1 MLPSLSLAPR
11 LVPGLLA
18 AAGLAF
24 GLAACAPEPIRAP
37 EPQATAPAAQPAPQT
52 QPRGG
57 QARVDPY
64 GPVTVA
70 LLAPLSGGQ
79 GNAAE
84 VGNAIANAA
93 RMAMTDIADGS
104 LQLSVHDTRGTA
116 EGARA
121 AAQAAVGEGAAL
133 ILGPLFGS
141 NTPVVGEVAL
151 RAGINVISF
160 SSDSSV
166 AGGPVFVS
174 GFLPEAEASRIV
186 GYAAAQGHDR
196 LAVFHP
202 ATEYGRAALRGAE
215 RAAGSVGARVVTA
228 SGYPRSFEGIQNSS
242 GSFAGAAQAAGANA
256 VLLPDS
262 GQGLRSAAAFLD
274 YGGLDPARVKY
285 LGLGQWSAPG
295 TLQEAALRGG
305 WFPGPDPDRLATFSD
320 LYAAR
325 HGAAPPL
332 VAVLGYDAVQAAGQ
346 LLTEARSMR
355 SETPFGRA
363 EITRSQGF
371 QGALGP
377 FRFEPGGT
385 SRRALAV
392 LEVGEGGFRVIDPA
406 PARLDL
412 LY

>member
-1 MLPSLSLAPR
+1 MLRSLSLAPR
-11 LVPGLLA
+11 IVKGFSLGLVLS
-18 AAGLAF
+18 AGL
-24 GLAACAPEPIRAP
+24 GLAACGPEPGPPP
-37 EPQATAPAAQPAPQT
+37 EPQATAPAAQQTPRT
-52 QPRGG
+52 QPRQ
-57 QARVDPY
+57 QATVDPY
-64 GPVTVA
+64 GPVTIA
-70 LLAPLSGGQ
+70 LLAPLSGG
-79 GNAAE
+79 NAAD

-93 RMAMTDIADGS
+93 RMAMTDIADQN
-104 LQLSVHDTRGTA
+104 LDLRVHDTRGTA

-121 AAQAAVGEGAAL
+121 AAEVAVGEGAAL

-141 NTPVVGEVAL
+141 NSRPVGQVAQG
-151 RAGINVISF
+151 AGINVISF

-174 GFLPEAEASRIV
+174 GFLPEAEAARIV
-186 GYAAAQGHDR
+186 GYAASRGHNR
-196 LAVFHP
+196 LAIFHP
-202 ATEYGRAALRGAE
+202 ETEYGRAALRGAE
-215 RAAGSVGARVVTA
+215 RAAGSVGARVVAA

-242 GSFAGAAQAAGANA
+242 GAFAGAAQSAGANA
-256 VLLPDS
+256 VMIPDS

-285 LGLGQWSAPG
+285 LGLGQWSAPD
-295 TLQEAALRGG
+295 TLQEPTLRGG

-325 HGAAPPL
+325 HGSAPPL

-346 LLTEARSMR
+346 LLTEARAVR
-355 SETPFGRA
+355 SQTPFGRA
-363 EITRSQGF
+363 ELTRSQGF

-377 FRFEPGGT
+377 FRFQPDGT

-392 LEVGEGGFRVIDPA
+392 LEVGEGGFRVIDPP

-412 LY
+412 LL